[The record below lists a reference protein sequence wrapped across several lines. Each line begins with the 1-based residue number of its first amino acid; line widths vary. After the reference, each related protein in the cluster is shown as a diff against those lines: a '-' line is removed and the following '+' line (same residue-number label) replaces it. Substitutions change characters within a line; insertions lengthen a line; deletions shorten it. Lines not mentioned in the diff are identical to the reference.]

1 MTVKDEEIK
10 DAVAVLT
17 LIISSMSFQ
26 RLMSL
31 FLEANEVRSIPGS
44 SLSCWPL
51 RVERRG
57 LEYKFFTAIGKECE
71 DDRGWWVQVADPVEV
86 TIIMDKEK
94 LDEAKQR
101 IGGNDV
107 GTKGK

>member
-1 MTVKDEEIK
+1 MTVKDDEIK
-10 DAVAVLT
+10 EAVDTLT

-31 FLEANEVRSIPGS
+31 FLEEHEVRRIPGS
-44 SLSCWPL
+44 LLSCWPL

-71 DDRGWWVQVADPVEV
+71 DDRGWWVQVCNPIEV
-86 TIIMDKEK
+86 SITVGSKDLQMIKKE
-94 LDEAKQR
+94 LEDH
-101 IGGNDV
+101 NV
-107 GTKGK
+107 GTK